1 MLGFDAGCVTCS
13 ELARGIEE
21 RVGDKVEIRSLYDPQ
36 MEHWREQA
44 LGKDAAWAP
53 TLVELNG
60 GPVRAWTGVR
70 MGARLSRV
78 LGPVAT
84 WRVMQELGEAN
95 TDLELADS
103 AAVRAVSG
111 LSRGQFLKGVGGAAV
126 ALSILSGTGNLA
138 APAGAASVRYEEISG
153 KELLKVARAVVSR
166 RDVANVTGQAWRDR
180 VRSGGG
186 IDAEIGKAERERTV
200 IEAIDLGDGRISS
213 YRIRLYTSEHERE
226 TEFRGI
232 GVFPARA
239 SVPRGHRSGV
249 AHPFADGLADVARG
263 SDPGCGR
270 DGGLLGEVDQAD
282 RQTL

>member
-1 MLGFDAGCVTCS
+1 MEETNTRNGDGRRLVLGFDAGCVTCS

-44 LGKDAAWAP
+44 LGKDAGWAP

-153 KELLKVARAVVSR
+153 KELLY
-166 RDVANVTGQAWRDR
+166 
-180 VRSGGG
+180 SG
-186 IDAEIGKAERERTV
+186 
-200 IEAIDLGDGRISS
+200 
-213 YRIRLYTSEHERE
+213 
-226 TEFRGI
+226 
-232 GVFPARA
+232 
-239 SVPRGHRSGV
+239 
-249 AHPFADGLADVARG
+249 
-263 SDPGCGR
+263 
-270 DGGLLGEVDQAD
+270 
-282 RQTL
+282 